1 MKDAHLN
8 VEFQRVARRAKKD
21 FLREQCRE
29 IKENSRMGKTRD
41 LFKKI
46 VDTRG
51 TFHAKM
57 AAIKNRNSK
66 DLTEAEEIKKRWK
79 EYIGELS
86 KKGLNEL
93 NNHDGA
99 VTNLAWP

>member
-1 MKDAHLN
+1 
-8 VEFQRVARRAKKD
+8 
-21 FLREQCRE
+21 
-29 IKENSRMGKTRD
+29 MGKTRD

-46 VDTRG
+46 RDTKG

-66 DLTEAEEIKKRWK
+66 DLTEAEENKKRWK

-93 NNHDGA
+93 NNHDGV
-99 VTNLAWP
+99 VTNLGPDILALGVKSSGP

>member
-1 MKDAHLN
+1 
-8 VEFQRVARRAKKD
+8 
-21 FLREQCRE
+21 
-29 IKENSRMGKTRD
+29 MGKTRD

-66 DLTEAEEIKKRWK
+66 DLTEAEENKKRWK